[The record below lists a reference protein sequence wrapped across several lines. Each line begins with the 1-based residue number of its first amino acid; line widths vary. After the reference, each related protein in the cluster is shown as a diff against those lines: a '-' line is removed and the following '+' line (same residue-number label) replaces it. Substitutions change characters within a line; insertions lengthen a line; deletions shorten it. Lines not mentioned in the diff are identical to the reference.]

1 MNVKASL
8 KTIHISPQK
17 ARLVADLVR
26 GMKATEAITMLRFA
40 DKKAADP
47 IMKLIKSAVHN
58 ATHNFNLAEDKL
70 IVSEIQV
77 GAAATM
83 RRIRPR
89 SRGQADRINKRTSHV
104 YVTVKES

>member
-1 MNVKASL
+1 MNVKATL
-8 KTIHISPQK
+8 KNIRISPQK

-26 GMKATEAITMLRFA
+26 GMKATEAVTMLRFT

-70 IVSEIQV
+70 VVAEIQV
-77 GAAATM
+77 GDAPTLK
-83 RRIRPR
+83 RIRPR
-89 SRGQADRINKRTSHV
+89 SRGQADRLSKRTSNV